1 MAVGP
6 SVTKIRSLPAL
17 SWRERTFVRA
27 THPLLADW
35 LVGAD
40 VVSEGGITLVGEVKT
55 YFGTTQVRLPWA
67 NAPHASLRD
76 QRTFEVLAHDPHLRV
91 LLVRMARREA
101 LARGGELA
109 VLRVDLSFST
119 DAVGFIALADVEART
134 IAPLRAALHP

>member
-1 MAVGP
+1 MSLGP

-27 THPLLADW
+27 THPLLAAW
-35 LVGAD
+35 LSDAD
-40 VVSEGGITLVGEVKT
+40 VVSEGAITPVGDVKT

-67 NAPHASLRD
+67 KAPDVSLRD
-76 QRTFEVLAHDPHLRV
+76 ARAFGVLAHDPHLRV

-101 LARGGELA
+101 LARGGALA

-119 DAVGFIALADVEART
+119 DAIGFIALADVDARAIDT
-134 IAPLRAALHP
+134 SRSALHP